1 MRDPVILSRRSCVGE
16 AAAAED
22 GRRTPGMLALFNYR
36 RPSRVTRE
44 GVLRPSSA
52 TSASPTPLRRLRMT
66 ALVVLLA
73 LPAAAQVQEKIN
85 VERIILDTRVTDDR
99 GNPITGLKA
108 SDFRVRIDGKP
119 AVVESSEWIPETA
132 AARELAS
139 IDSAI
144 ADVNTSLD
152 QPAPRGRLLVFFYQT
167 DFARNSVRVS
177 GQMQAVVNANDW
189 LDWLDPDDRVAV
201 LSFDSDLK
209 FSLDFTN
216 TKDHIKDAMQQAML
230 TDEPPWPRIVPM
242 PALAGRLDP
251 KELRKA
257 ASPEAAL
264 IIVANALR
272 PIPGPKSIILFGWG
286 LGRLTPSGVTMEAKY
301 IPARQALAA
310 ARATVFSI
318 DFTQADSHSL
328 EVGLGQV
335 AGDTGGFYAKTY
347 HFPKIAVD
355 RLQKTLAGHYELEVR
370 KNDTNFRGT
379 HTIEVEVPS
388 QRRANVL
395 SRSTYVDRE

>member
-1 MRDPVILSRRSCVGE
+1 MRRAV
-16 AAAAED
+16 
-22 GRRTPGMLALFNYR
+22 LALLFAIQAN
-36 RPSRVTRE
+36 
-44 GVLRPSSA
+44 
-52 TSASPTPLRRLRMT
+52 
-66 ALVVLLA
+66 
-73 LPAAAQVQEKIN
+73 AQVQERIN
-85 VERIILDTRVTDDR
+85 VERIIVDTRVNDDR

-139 IDSAI
+139 IDSAV
-144 ADVNTSLD
+144 ADVNASLD
-152 QPAPRGRLLVFFYQT
+152 QPAPRGRLLIFFYQT
-167 DFARNSVRVS
+167 DFERNHSRVA
-177 GQMQAVVNANDW
+177 GQMQTVVRADDW

-201 LSFDSDLK
+201 FSFDSHLK
-209 FSLDFTN
+209 FRLDFTN
-216 TKDHIKDAMQQAML
+216 NKDHIKDAMQQSML
-230 TDEPPWPRIVPM
+230 TNEPPWPRIEPM

-257 ASPEAAL
+257 SSPEAAL
-264 IIVANALR
+264 IIIANALR

-286 LGRLTPSGVTMEAKY
+286 LGRLTPTGVRMEPKY
-301 IPARQALAA
+301 VPARQALES
-310 ARATVFSI
+310 ARASVFSI

-335 AGDTGGFYAKTY
+335 AGDTGGFYAKTFR
-347 HFPKIAVD
+347 FPKLAVD

-370 KNDTNFRGT
+370 KPDTNVHGT

-388 QRRANVL
+388 QRRASVL
-395 SRSTYVDRE
+395 SRSTYVDRD